1 MYEPFYGLKTKPFA
15 IVPDPRFIYW
25 AGPHSMAFSML
36 EYGIVN
42 HAGFTVITGEIG
54 SGKTTLIRHLLS
66 KLPGDITVG
75 LVSNTQGDRGDLLQ
89 WVLMAFGQDFEGQ
102 SYVGLYRKFEMFLS
116 EQHSLGRRTV
126 LIIDEAQ
133 NLGVKTL
140 EELRMMSNLNTHDQ
154 ELLQIVLSGQ
164 PELKALLGR
173 PELTQFA
180 QRVSSDFHLGL
191 LGRKDVAGYIDHR
204 LTVAGA
210 DRLLFSDEACDL
222 ICFATQGTPRLI
234 NILCDTALMY
244 GYATETAVI
253 TSEIV
258 QRVLDDKRQ
267 YGVFPLGAGA
277 GARLT
282 TS

>member
-102 SYVGLYRKFEMFLS
+102 SYVGLYRKFETFLT

-180 QRVSSDFHLGL
+180 QRVSSDFHLGIARTE
-191 LGRKDVAGYIDHR
+191 GRRRLYRPPAHR
-204 LTVAGA
+204 RRRRPA
-210 DRLLFSDEACDL
+210 S
-222 ICFATQGTPRLI
+222 
-234 NILCDTALMY
+234 
-244 GYATETAVI
+244 
-253 TSEIV
+253 
-258 QRVLDDKRQ
+258 
-267 YGVFPLGAGA
+267 VF
-277 GARLT
+277 
-282 TS
+282 

>member
-1 MYEPFYGLKTKPFA
+1 M
-15 IVPDPRFIYW
+15 
-25 AGPHSMAFSML
+25 
-36 EYGIVN
+36 
-42 HAGFTVITGEIG
+42 
-54 SGKTTLIRHLLS
+54 
-66 KLPGDITVG
+66 PGDITVG
-75 LVSNTQGDRGDLLQ
+75 LVSNAEGDRGDLLQ
-89 WVLMAFGQDFEGQ
+89 WVLMAFDQDFEGD
-102 SYVGLYRKFEMFLS
+102 SYVGLHKKFNSFLA

-133 NLGVKTL
+133 NLGVNTL
-140 EELRMMSNLNTHDQ
+140 EQLRMMSNINTHDQ
-154 ELLQIVLSGQ
+154 ELLQVVLSGQ

-173 PELTQFA
+173 PELMQFA

-210 DRLLFSDEACDL
+210 DRLLFTDDACDL
-222 ICFATQGTPRLI
+222 ISFATQGTPRLI

-244 GYATETAVI
+244 GYATEAQVI
-253 TSEIV
+253 GPDIV

-267 YGVFPLGAGA
+267 YGVFPLCA
-277 GARLT
+277 GARSNV